1 MKKESGS
8 TKQSSRRLSKE
19 EIIKQLIDS
28 LVYNENV
35 NKEDL
40 NARANRVE
48 GYAKAMNILKEYEY
62 IIKTN
67 KKIIISFA
75 Y

>member
-1 MKKESGS
+1 MKKESDS
-8 TKQSSRRLSKE
+8 TKQSLRRLSKE

-48 GYAKAMNILKEYEY
+48 DYAKAMNILKEYEY

-67 KKIIISFA
+67 KKNIISFA

>member
-48 GYAKAMNILKEYEY
+48 DYAKAMNILKEYEY

>member
-1 MKKESGS
+1 MKKESDS
-8 TKQSSRRLSKE
+8 TKQSLRRLGKE

-48 GYAKAMNILKEYEY
+48 DYAKAMNILKEYEY

-67 KKIIISFA
+67 K
-75 Y
+75 